1 MGEAP
6 RAAIVQAS
14 AALPNVSLQ
23 DFSDDLMSLMAAADV
38 VLSMGGY
45 NTVCELLTL
54 HKRAVVVPRVKPVA
68 EQGIR
73 AARMAARGLL
83 RTLHPQDLTP
93 ATLWRVLRAELRS
106 QLPLPRLDAMHGLEH
121 VTAAVF
127 GAIGLPGATPHA
139 QHPQQPQR
147 DRSWHRP
154 QSTVLVQ

>member
-1 MGEAP
+1 
-6 RAAIVQAS
+6 VQAS

-54 HKRAVVVPRVKPVA
+54 HKRAVVVPRVEPVA

-93 ATLWRVLRAELRS
+93 AALWRVLRAELRS
-106 QLPLPRLDAMHGLEH
+106 QLPLPRLEAMHGLQH

-127 GAIGLPGATPHA
+127 EAIRLHSAMPHA
-139 QHPQQPQR
+139 HHPQQPQR
-147 DRSWHRP
+147 DCSWHRP
-154 QSTVLVQ
+154 HPTALLQ